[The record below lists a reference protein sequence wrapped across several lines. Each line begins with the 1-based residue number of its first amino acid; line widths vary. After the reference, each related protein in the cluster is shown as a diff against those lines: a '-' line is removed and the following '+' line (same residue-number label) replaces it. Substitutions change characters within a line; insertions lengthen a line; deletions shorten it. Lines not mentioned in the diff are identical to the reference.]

1 MAEDEKADWPNN
13 ARLFQIVVSNS
24 LRNISESVSED
35 EFVEI
40 LPILKSKPNV
50 AQKLYNT
57 LIKELYNSMNND
69 LESILKE
76 SDLRNVFNKIAQLSE
91 ESTTSVNED
100 AWRPPGN
107 VSTHLISLDAH
118 EIKKAIEELEKQVNE
133 IERENETL
141 KKTIVEN
148 RSRIC
153 ATNDR
158 MLKILNHMPII
169 LQELDKMYEE
179 LVTCHKMIKDEYFQ
193 DKV

>member
-1 MAEDEKADWPNN
+1 MKEIVSHSILYQLLASMRAISKN
-13 ARLFQIVVSNS
+13 A
-24 LRNISESVSED
+24 ED
-35 EFVEI
+35 EFVKI
-40 LPILKSKPNV
+40 LPILKSKLNV
-50 AQKLYNT
+50 AQKLHNA

-76 SDLRNVFNKIAQLSE
+76 SNLQDVFSKIAQLSE
-91 ESTTSVNED
+91 ESTTFVNED
-100 AWRPPGN
+100 VWRPPGN
-107 VSTHLISLDAH
+107 VIAHLISLDAH
-118 EIKKAIEELEKQVNE
+118 KIKEATEELEKQVNE

-158 MLKILNHMPII
+158 TMKILNHMPII

>member
-13 ARLFQIVVSNS
+13 VRLFQIAVSNS
-24 LRNISESVSED
+24 FKNISESVSED
-35 EFVEI
+35 EFVKI
-40 LPILKSKPNV
+40 LPILKSKLNV
-50 AQKLYNT
+50 AQKLHNA

-76 SDLRNVFNKIAQLSE
+76 SNLQDVFSKIAQLSE
-91 ESTTSVNED
+91 ESTTFVNED
-100 AWRPPGN
+100 VWRPPGN
-107 VSTHLISLDAH
+107 VIAHLISLDAH
-118 EIKKAIEELEKQVNE
+118 KIKEATEELEKQVNE

-158 MLKILNHMPII
+158 TMKILNHMPII

>member
-13 ARLFQIVVSNS
+13 VRLFQIAVSNS

-40 LPILKSKPNV
+40 LPILKSKPSV
-50 AQKLYNT
+50 AQKLHNA

-76 SDLRNVFNKIAQLSE
+76 SDLQDVFSKIAQLSE

-100 AWRPPGN
+100 VWRPPGN
-107 VSTHLISLDAH
+107 VITHLISLDAH
-118 EIKKAIEELEKQVNE
+118 KVKEATEELEKEVNE

-158 MLKILNHMPII
+158 MMKILNHTPII
-169 LQELDKMYEE
+169 LQELNKMYEE